1 VVLRRRATAAHDLH
15 VQNAA
20 ASAADL
26 REMLAASRAPGDPPR
41 MIRDITNADLPA
53 VLALNNA
60 HAAEV
65 NALGEDALAAL
76 VAVAARARIVD
87 GGHGFLI
94 ALGERTPVQGP
105 NHAWFVARLPAFLY
119 IDRIVI
125 APGSRGLGHARRLYD
140 DLAAIAGDLPLCC
153 EVNLVPPNPASLA
166 FHDRLGFTTC
176 GEGDDPR
183 NGKRVR
189 YLARPRGG

>member
-1 VVLRRRATAAHDLH
+1 
-15 VQNAA
+15 
-20 ASAADL
+20 
-26 REMLAASRAPGDPPR
+26 
-41 MIRDITNADLPA
+41 MIRDITRADLPA

-65 NALGEDALAAL
+65 NALTAEALAAL
-76 VAVAARARIVD
+76 VAVAAHARVVE

-94 ALGERTPVQGP
+94 ALSERTPVQGP
-105 NHAWFVARLPAFLY
+105 NHAWFIARHPAFLY
-119 IDRIVI
+119 IDRVVI

-140 DLAAIAGDLPLCC
+140 DLARVAAGRSLCC
-153 EVNLVPPNPASLA
+153 EVNLVPPNPGSLA
-166 FHDRLGFTTC
+166 FHDRLGFAAC

-189 YLARPRGG
+189 YLERA